1 MRLVNRIMA
10 VMLLPTMLTVSSP
23 ALAQQIHVVD
33 SAAMSR
39 ALAAKADAVRS
50 KQDAVRRVLNRADVR
65 EMAARMGLSIE
76 RAQKAIA
83 TLNVAELAQLARY
96 AADVEAAAMSGGAS
110 TIVISTT
117 TVILVLLIVILL
129 LVAN

>member
-1 MRLVNRIMA
+1 MRLVQRIVA
-10 VMLLPTMLTVSSP
+10 AMLLPAMLTVSSP
-23 ALAQQIHVVD
+23 VLAQQIHVVD

-39 ALAAKADAVRS
+39 ALAVEADAVRA
-50 KQDAVRRVLNRADVR
+50 KRDVVRRVLNRADVR
-65 EMAARMGLSIE
+65 QMAARMGLSVE
-76 RAQKAIA
+76 RAQRAIA
-83 TLNVAELAQLARY
+83 TLDAAELNEVARH
-96 AADVEAAAMSGGAS
+96 AANVEAAARSGGAN

>member
-1 MRLVNRIMA
+1 MRLVQRIVAA
-10 VMLLPTMLTVSSP
+10 VLLPTMLTVSSP
-23 ALAQQIHVVD
+23 VLAQQIHVVD

-39 ALAAKADAVRS
+39 ALAVEADAVRA
-50 KQDAVRRVLNRADVR
+50 KRDVVRRVLNRADVR
-65 EMAARMGLSIE
+65 KIAESMGLSVD
-76 RAQKAIA
+76 RAQRAIA
-83 TLNVAELAQLARY
+83 TLDAAELTEVARH
-96 AADVEAAAMSGGAS
+96 AANVEAAAMSGGAN